1 MADLLEV
8 QQASPFRV
16 AAYRRAAITVE
27 ALNRDLSEIVEAEGE
42 QALVALPEIG
52 KGIAAALAEL
62 VRTGRWGQLERL
74 RGLLDPVNL
83 FQTVPGIG
91 PELATRIHDTLHI
104 DTLEGLEAAAYDGRL
119 TGVPGLGPRRVAAL
133 QAALATLLRR
143 TRPPAKGDNAF
154 APDVSL
160 LLEVD
165 QIYREA
171 SVSDRLPKIAPK
183 RFNPDGHAWLPVL
196 HMERS
201 GWHFT
206 AMYSNTARAHQ
217 LGRTADW
224 VVLYYYDEHH
234 REGQATVVTE
244 THGPLTGHRVVRGRE
259 SECMATIE
267 RRPP

>member
-8 QQASPFRV
+8 QKASPFRV
-16 AAYRRAAITVE
+16 AAYRRAAVTVE
-27 ALNRDLSEIVEAEGE
+27 ALDSDLSEIVEAEGE

-62 VRTGRWGQLERL
+62 VRTGRWAQLERL

-83 FQTVPGIG
+83 FQTIPGIG
-91 PELATRIHDTLHI
+91 PELATRIHDTLHV

-119 TGVPGLGPRRVAAL
+119 AGVPGLGPRRVAAL
-133 QAALATLLRR
+133 RAALATLLRR
-143 TRPPAKGDNAF
+143 TRPPARGEGTI
-154 APDVSL
+154 APDVGL
-160 LLEVD
+160 LLVVD
-165 QIYREA
+165 RIYREA
-171 SVSDRLPKIAPK
+171 AASGRLPKITPK
-183 RFNPDGHAWLPVL
+183 RFNPEERAWLPVL
-196 HMERS
+196 HMERA

-217 LGRTADW
+217 LERTADW

-244 THGPLTGHRVVRGRE
+244 THGPLTGQRVVRGRE

-267 RRPP
+267 RNRP